1 MPIPKHVVDYIVRLN
16 VATRPD
22 REDNPDF
29 IRRYVSWGA
38 GPRAGLYLSLG
49 AKSRAILHGRFQAS
63 CDDVRAVARS
73 VLRHRIF
80 TNFTAQAEGVD
91 AMQLID
97 RLLKTVK
104 EA

>member
-1 MPIPKHVVDYIVRLN
+1 M
-16 VATRPD
+16 
-22 REDNPDF
+22 
-29 IRRYVSWGA
+29 RRYVSWGA

-91 AMQLID
+91 TMQLIS
-97 RLLKTVK
+97 RLLETVK
-104 EA
+104 EV